1 MIEIRTY
8 DGEPDEL
15 ATFCTRVWQTRYRD
29 KMPIWLWSGPFMEW
43 ELFSD
48 APGAREFLVAAYD
61 KGRLVGAHP
70 EKPVRYQ
77 WRGQPIFGTAGAWFS
92 VDPAYEAQGVSM
104 KLVLEQRRRHRE
116 RDAKFDI
123 GYLIMGAQ
131 AAMGKEFWLRLRSMQ
146 VVGKLNLWTRM
157 IDHRALTEF
166 SFSARDRWATRI
178 VGSVQR
184 RPRPPRDSSG
194 IRPYCQ
200 TDLSACLTL
209 VDELSRQA
217 EFGLVWDEASLG
229 RQLDFKSVPQTLV
242 AEENGR
248 VQGFVNYFQ
257 QPFLGR
263 REILAGVIDL
273 LCVQGLSSGRR
284 RDLLQAALAAMSDA
298 GCHVAVFLG
307 TAGQPPSLLAR
318 TGFIPEPP
326 DHLYVAQAMTPD
338 APTLKT
344 RRIHAILR

>member
-8 DGEPDEL
+8 DGEPEEL
-15 ATFCTRVWQTRYRD
+15 ASFCTRVWQTRYRG
-29 KMPIWLWSGPFMEW
+29 KMPVWLWDGPFMEW
-43 ELFSD
+43 ELFPD
-48 APGAREFLVAAYD
+48 GGGARDFLVVAYD

-70 EKPVRYQ
+70 ERPVHYQ

-92 VDPAYEAQGVSM
+92 VDPDYESQAVSM
-104 KLVLEQRRRHRE
+104 KLVLEQRRRHRQQS
-116 RDAKFDI
+116 ALFDI

-131 AAMGKEFWLRLRSMQ
+131 AAMGKEFWLRLRAMQ

-157 IDHRALTEF
+157 IDHRALSEF
-166 SFSARDRWATRI
+166 SFTTRDRVATRI
-178 VGSVQR
+178 VGAIQGK
-184 RPRPPRDSSG
+184 PRPPRNPAG
-194 IRPYCQ
+194 IRPYQ
-200 TDLSACLTL
+200 PTDLPQCLAL
-209 VDELSRQA
+209 VGQLSRQA

-229 RQLDFKSVPQTLV
+229 RQLDFKGVPRTLV
-242 AEENGR
+242 AEENDR
-248 VQGFVNYFQ
+248 VGGFVNYFR

-263 REILAGVIDL
+263 REILTGIIDL
-273 LCVQGLSSGRR
+273 LCVHSLSPTGRKN
-284 RDLLQAALAAMSDA
+284 LLSAALSEMSEA

-307 TAGQPPSLLAR
+307 TAGQPAGLLAR

-344 RRIHAILR
+344 RRIHALLR

>member
-8 DGEPDEL
+8 DGEPGEL
-15 ATFCTRVWQTRYRD
+15 AAFCTNVWKNRYRD
-29 KMPIWLWSGPFMEW
+29 KMPIWLWSGLFLDW

-48 APGAREFLVAAYD
+48 APGARDFLVAAYD

-70 EKPVRYQ
+70 EKPVHYQ

-92 VDPAYEAQGVSM
+92 VDPAYEAQAVSM
-104 KLVLEQRRRHRE
+104 KMVLEQRRRHRE
-116 RDAKFDI
+116 RNAQFDV

-131 AAMGKEFWLRLRSMQ
+131 SAMGKEFWLRLRSMQ

-166 SFSARDRWATRI
+166 SFTERDRWATRI
-178 VGSVQR
+178 VGAFQG
-184 RPRPPRDSSG
+184 RPRPPRNPAG
-194 IRPYCQ
+194 IRPYRP
-200 TDLSACLTL
+200 TDLSDCLTL
-209 VDELSRQA
+209 VGELSRKA
-217 EFGLVWDEASLG
+217 EFGLVWDDASLG
-229 RQLDFKSVPQTLV
+229 RQLDFKNVPRTLV

-248 VQGFVNYFQ
+248 VAGFVNYFRQ
-257 QPFLGR
+257 AFLGR
-263 REILAGVIDL
+263 REILTAVIDL
-273 LCVQGLSSGRR
+273 LCVHRLSSGRR
-284 RDLLQAALAAMSDA
+284 RELLQAALYEMSEA
-298 GCHVAVFLG
+298 SCHVAVFLG
-307 TAGQPPSLLAR
+307 TAGQPAGLLLR

>member
-8 DGEPDEL
+8 DGEPAEL
-15 ATFCTRVWQTRYRD
+15 AAFCTNVWKARYCG
-29 KMPIWLWSGPFMEW
+29 KMPIWLWTGPFFEW

-48 APGAREFLVAAYD
+48 APGARDFLVAAYD
-61 KGRLVGAHP
+61 KGRLIGAHP
-70 EKPVRYQ
+70 EKPVQYQ
-77 WRGQPIFGTAGAWFS
+77 WRGEPIFGTAGAWFS
-92 VDPAYEAQGVSM
+92 VDPAYESQAVSM

-157 IDHRALTEF
+157 IDHRALSEF
-166 SFSARDRWATRI
+166 SFSARDRWATRV
-178 VGSVQR
+178 VGTVQR
-184 RPRPPRDSSG
+184 RPRAPRNSTG
-194 IRPYCQ
+194 IRPYREADLADCLALVG
-200 TDLSACLTL
+200 DLS
-209 VDELSRQA
+209 RRA
-217 EFGLVWDEASLG
+217 EFGVVWDESALR
-229 RQLDFKSVPQTLV
+229 RQLSFGTVPRTLV

-248 VQGFVNYFQ
+248 VAGFLNYFRQ
-257 QPFLGR
+257 GFLGR
-263 REILAGVIDL
+263 REILTGLIDL
-273 LCVQGLSSGRR
+273 VCVDALAPDRR
-284 RDLLQAALAAMSDA
+284 RDLLTAALAEMSDA
-298 GCHVAVFLG
+298 GCHVAVCLG
-307 TAGQPPSLLAR
+307 TAGLPAGLLLR

-344 RRIHAILR
+344 RRVHALLR